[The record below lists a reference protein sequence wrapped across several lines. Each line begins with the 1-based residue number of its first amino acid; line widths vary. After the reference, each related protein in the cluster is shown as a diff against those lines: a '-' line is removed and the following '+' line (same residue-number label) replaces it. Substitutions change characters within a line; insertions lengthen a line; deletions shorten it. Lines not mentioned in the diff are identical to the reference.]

1 MCLFCLGLA
10 SSLFL
15 HCMIQQTL
23 NAYLGGERD
32 QTIMLNWYFEVAL
45 LKYPALT
52 VSEKTLKIPSI
63 EPIDSLE
70 LLIKE
75 LSYLPFP
82 LRDLS

>member
-1 MCLFCLGLA
+1 MCLFCLGLT

-15 HCMIQQTL
+15 HYMIQQRL

-32 QTIMLNWYFEVAL
+32 QTTILNLYFEVAL
-45 LKYPALT
+45 LKYPALM